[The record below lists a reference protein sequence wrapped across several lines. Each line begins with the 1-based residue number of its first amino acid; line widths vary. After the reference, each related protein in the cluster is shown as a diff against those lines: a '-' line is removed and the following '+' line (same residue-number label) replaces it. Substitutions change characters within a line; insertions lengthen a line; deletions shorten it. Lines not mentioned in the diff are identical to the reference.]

1 MRKFYF
7 LFFML
12 CFGALTV
19 SAQDVSEDNDSYRF
33 VTNDGKELQPG
44 ASLDVTTGVYD
55 EIDDVFK
62 MEIPAAVVNKSGESG
77 YSIRLRVDIKE
88 IDNGSF
94 QTCWPDNCL
103 APWSTTG
110 TYYGSTASAYAQGTK
125 KALQTEWIADNDNN
139 GKCQVVLTV
148 EQGYQAGDDFMAIY
162 AGPSL
167 TVTFY
172 KGITPASIQAPK
184 AVSTRPATYFSVDGK
199 RLDKS
204 AKGLVIVRQG
214 DGTVKKVLNK

>member
-1 MRKFYF
+1 MRQLYF
-7 LFFML
+7 LFFLL
-12 CFGALTV
+12 CFGATTL
-19 SAQDVSEDNDSYRF
+19 SAQNLEVDNDSYQF

-44 ASLDVTTGVYD
+44 ASLDVTSGTYD
-55 EIDDVFK
+55 AREGTYTMK
-62 MEIPAAVVNKSGESG
+62 IPAYVKNKDGESSW
-77 YSIRLRVDIKE
+77 SIRLRVEIKQM
-88 IDNGSF
+88 DNGSF
-94 QTCWPDNCL
+94 QTCWPENCL
-103 APWSTTG
+103 APWSSTG
-110 TYYGSTASAYAQGTK
+110 TYYGASANAYAKGDK
-125 KALQTEWIADNDNN
+125 KALETEWFADNDKT
-139 GKCQVVLTV
+139 GICRVVLTV
-148 EQGYQAGDDFMAIY
+148 EQGIQAGEEFQAIF

-167 TVTFY
+167 TVNFY